1 MKIAILT
8 SGGDAPGMNAAVRA
22 VVKMAASLGHEVY
35 GVKEGYKGL
44 VEDNLI
50 LLTPLMVDPYLSVS
64 GTFLKSAR
72 LPEFQQPE
80 VQAKAVEN
88 LNRRGIKNLIVCGG
102 DGSYHAAERL
112 SHDGLNVI
120 GLPGTIDNDLGGT
133 DFTIGF
139 HTAKNT
145 IVEAIDAISD
155 TAKSHNRCYVL
166 EVMGR
171 YCGDLA
177 LYAGLAGGADV
188 IVSRDNPLTHEEV
201 ANRVKKVFESGKD
214 YSVVVVTEHNTD
226 VHQLAKDIET
236 KTGVIT
242 RATVLGYMQRGG
254 RPVPEDRILATRL
267 GGYAVEL
274 LDQGKSGLACGISGD
289 KVVTV
294 TLKEA
299 ITLKRDRKQDYLFA
313 QKVA

>member
-1 MKIAILT
+1 MKIAVLT
-8 SGGDAPGMNAAVRA
+8 SGGDAPGMNAAIRA
-22 VVKMAASLGHEVY
+22 VVKMAHSLGHEVY

-44 VEDNLI
+44 VLNDLV
-50 LLTPLMVDPYLSVS
+50 LLNPLMVDPYLSVS

-80 VQAKAVEN
+80 VQAKAVKN
-88 LNRRGIKNLIVCGG
+88 LSERGIKNLIVIGG

-112 SHDGLNVI
+112 SRDGLNVI